1 MVGFNVRGADL
12 GTLLARAEQRV
23 SKEVKMPSG
32 YRLVWGGQYET
43 FAAARARL
51 GILIPV
57 VLLIIVVV
65 LWRLFGSLRP
75 TAILFSA
82 VPFAGS
88 GGMLALAARGMPISI
103 SAAIGFI
110 ALSGIAVLNGVVL
123 MVRLLDLERQ
133 DSRRSRPRKRRRA
146 RACGRCWSPRWSP
159 PWASCPWPWRKASG
173 PKCSARWRR
182 WWSADS
188 SPRQR

>member
-1 MVGFNVRGADL
+1 
-12 GTLLARAEQRV
+12 
-23 SKEVKMPSG
+23 MPSG

-51 GILIPV
+51 GILIPI
-57 VLLIIVVV
+57 VLLIIVGV

-133 DSRRSRPRKRRRA
+133 GLTPQQAAEEAARTRMRPVLVTALVAALGFVPMALAQGIGAEVQRPLATVVVGGLVTSTALTLLILPALYPLLSRRR
-146 RACGRCWSPRWSP
+146 
-159 PWASCPWPWRKASG
+159 
-173 PKCSARWRR
+173 
-182 WWSADS
+182 
-188 SPRQR
+188 